1 MKHIVLSLAAIG
13 CRDRPVAGHSAPRTL
28 TMGAEFGIS
37 PNPALGETFVDGT
50 VNQSYTE
57 TIHVIIPANTADI
70 PDAPIELELDSVVLD
85 SILLIG
91 ELGGSDVDH
100 DIGLELFPNNNGDD
114 GIQPQRLRLGGGQY
128 CANLEGTPDTVG
140 VFTGRHLHHGLGDH
154 PIPGVQLHS
163 LPF

>member
-1 MKHIVLSLAAIG
+1 MAAVTVG
-13 CRDRPVAGHSAPRTL
+13 GWAQCTADFDF
-28 TMGAEFGIS
+28 MGAEFGIS

-91 ELGGSDVDH
+91 ELGEAMLTT
-100 DIGLELFPNNNGDD
+100 DIGLEL
-114 GIQPQRLRLGGGQY
+114 
-128 CANLEGTPDTVG
+128 
-140 VFTGRHLHHGLGDH
+140 
-154 PIPGVQLHS
+154 S
-163 LPF
+163 LIHI